1 MTPSMACISSGCR
14 VRSGR
19 PRNNNRF
26 AGLERNEGKARGS
39 ARLLSLGTPPRTSPW
54 NLLLSVMGVWGLR
67 PQRVEGGAL
76 ALTRWADL
84 WPSFFRSLLEVYR
97 LPRQRCRVWRGCR
110 PEPWECPANGGIM
123 PRWLTARSGWHA
135 AEIGGPIQSRAFH
148 CRPRSE
154 PEAGDQHLFG
164 TSASAATCSFAD

>member
-1 MTPSMACISSGCR
+1 MNRKTLEGSHNPDRNAQFEHINAAVTAPQAAGQPVISIDTKKKELIGPYKNGGSDYRPEGCPAL
-14 VRSGR
+14 V
-19 PRNNNRF
+19 NVHDF
-26 AGLERNEGKARGS
+26 VDKELGKAVPYGVYDIGERDCCIAKPLEAQHRGN
-39 ARLLSLGTPPRTSPW
+39 ALLDG
-54 NLLLSVMGVWGLR
+54 
-67 PQRVEGGAL
+67 
-76 ALTRWADL
+76 
-84 WPSFFRSLLEVYR
+84 
-97 LPRQRCRVWRGCR
+97 
-110 PEPWECPANGGIM
+110 ECPANGGIM